1 VVATRSSARS
11 RSSADVEGSRPA
23 GEHDIASIVEL
34 AAAMRA
40 ELAAIRGGSLWVER
54 EAWPEPLEDSYRALL
69 ARDDAHVVVGTID
82 NVVLGFGAVV
92 VERLRSGANLG
103 VVTDLFVDEGAREV
117 GVGEGIIGDL
127 IAFCVER
134 ECIGIDAIALPGHRA
149 TKNFF
154 EEHHFTA
161 RALTMHHRLESRA

>member
-1 VVATRSSARS
+1 
-11 RSSADVEGSRPA
+11 VEGSRPA

-40 ELAAIRGGSLWVER
+40 ELAAIRGGNLWVER
-54 EAWPEPLEDSYRALL
+54 EAWPEPLEDAYRALL
-69 ARDDAHVVVGTID
+69 ARDDARVVVGTID
-82 NVVLGFGAVV
+82 DVVLGFGAVV
-92 VERLRSGANLG
+92 VETLRSGSKLG

-117 GVGEGIIGDL
+117 GVGEGIIDDL
-127 IAFCVER
+127 IAFCTER